1 MKKREMIKEISRYTT
16 VSPLTA
22 IRLCCWSHERLY
34 RVIKCLRAYNE
45 VYHDCPNY
53 ATKIKHFHREAKQ

>member
-22 IRLCCWSHERLY
+22 IRLCCWSHARLY
-34 RVIKCLRAYNE
+34 RVIKCLRAYNG
-45 VYHDCPNY
+45 VYNDTNHNQ
-53 ATKIKHFHREAKQ
+53 IKAFNRNT

>member
-22 IRLCCWSHERLY
+22 IRLCCWSHDRLY

-45 VYHDCPNY
+45 VYNDCPDY
-53 ATKIKHFHREAKQ
+53 ATKIKRFNR